1 MCRITGFWDFKNQS
15 PFQLN
20 KTVKGMNNS
29 MIHGGPDDS
38 GIYVEHQLGVALGH
52 RRLSIIDLTKTG
64 QQPMTHPSDRWVI
77 CYNGEVYNFKE
88 IKNELKTLGEHF
100 KSTSDTE
107 VILHA
112 WARWGEKC
120 LEKFR
125 GMFAIAI
132 WDKQDQQLTLV
143 RDRVG
148 VKPLYWYHTEH
159 LFMFASELKAF
170 HQHPLFKKEINPN
183 AVSLFFN
190 YGYIPAPNCIFKHAH
205 KLEPGHILTIRKD
218 EEMNIKSYW
227 SPMDYVRTT
236 NQYSTGATLVDE
248 LEEQLTEAVQL
259 RMISDVPVGIFLSGG
274 IDSSLVAAL
283 AQQQS
288 SQPLKT
294 FTIGFEEAS
303 HNEAHWA
310 KKVANHLGTNH
321 SEQYCSPKDALDVI
335 PKLPKLYDEPFGD
348 TSAIPTYLVSKNA
361 ANELKVVLSADG
373 GDEQFAGYHHYQWLE
388 KIATI
393 KKIPGGVMGLK
404 VIKSWGLLNAFG
416 KVNKNW
422 AHANHR
428 FEKLMNV
435 ISSDSAIKKMEAIYE
450 ACPASILKRFGLS
463 SISPTRSLLNQD
475 IGPSTPL
482 IWDTMHYLPDD
493 ICVKLDRAAM
503 AVSLEGRE
511 PLLDHKLIEWSLG
524 LPYSAKTNGG
534 FKKQLL
540 RDVLYRHIP
549 KALVDRPKAGF
560 AIPLTQWMNNQ
571 LRPLVSDVLSVSNM
585 RNAGI
590 LNPDIFTNLDQLT
603 ERQKW
608 HAFVFQMWYSYWV
621 K

>member
-1 MCRITGFWDFKNQS
+1 MCRITGFWNFKNQS
-15 PFQLN
+15 AFQLN
-20 KTVKGMNNS
+20 ETVKGMNNS

-38 GIYVEHQLGVALGH
+38 GVYVDCNAGLALGH

-64 QQPMTHPSDRWVI
+64 QQPMTHPSDRWII

-125 GMFAIAI
+125 GMFAFAI
-132 WDKQDQQLTLV
+132 WDRQDQQLTLV
-143 RDRVG
+143 RDRIG

-170 HQHPLFKKEINPN
+170 HQHPLFKKEINPD

-236 NQYSTGATLVDE
+236 NEYSTGATLVDE
-248 LEEQLTEAVQL
+248 LEEQLKEAVQL
-259 RMISDVPVGIFLSGG
+259 RMVSDVPVGIFLSGG
-274 IDSSLVAAL
+274 IDSSLVAAF

-310 KKVANHLGTNH
+310 KKVANHLGADH
-321 SEQYCSPKDALDVI
+321 IEQYCSAKDALDVI
-335 PKLPKLYDEPFGD
+335 PQLPELYDEPFGD
-348 TSAIPTYLVSKNA
+348 TSAIPTYLVSKHA

-388 KIATI
+388 KIAKL
-393 KKIPGGVMGLK
+393 KKIPGGVMGIKAYK
-404 VIKSWGLLNAFG
+404 VIGFFK
-416 KVNKNW
+416 
-422 AHANHR
+422 
-428 FEKLMNV
+428 
-435 ISSDSAIKKMEAIYE
+435 
-450 ACPASILKRFGLS
+450 
-463 SISPTRSLLNQD
+463 
-475 IGPSTPL
+475 
-482 IWDTMHYLPDD
+482 
-493 ICVKLDRAAM
+493 CVWESK
-503 AVSLEGRE
+503 
-511 PLLDHKLIEWSLG
+511 
-524 LPYSAKTNGG
+524 
-534 FKKQLL
+534 
-540 RDVLYRHIP
+540 
-549 KALVDRPKAGF
+549 
-560 AIPLTQWMNNQ
+560 
-571 LRPLVSDVLSVSNM
+571 
-585 RNAGI
+585 
-590 LNPDIFTNLDQLT
+590 
-603 ERQKW
+603 
-608 HAFVFQMWYSYWV
+608 
-621 K
+621 

>member
-1 MCRITGFWDFKNQS
+1 MCRITGFWDFKNQYS
-15 PFQLN
+15 SKLN
-20 KTVKGMNNS
+20 EIVKGMNNS
-29 MIHGGPDDS
+29 MVHGGPDDS
-38 GIYVEHQLGVALGH
+38 GIYVDTQLGVAMGH

-64 QQPMTHPSDRWVI
+64 QQPMTHPSDRWII

-88 IKNELKTLGEHF
+88 IKNELKTLGEQF

-125 GMFAIAI
+125 GMFAFAI
-132 WDKQDQQLTLV
+132 WDRQDQQLTLV
-143 RDRVG
+143 RDRIG

-170 HQHPLFKKEINPN
+170 HQHPFFKKEINPD

-227 SPMDYVRTT
+227 SPMNYVRTT
-236 NQYSTGATLVDE
+236 NEYSTGATLVDE
-248 LEEQLTEAVQL
+248 LEEQLREAVQL
-259 RMISDVPVGIFLSGG
+259 RMVSDVPVGIFLSGG
-274 IDSSLVAAL
+274 VDSSIVAAL

-288 SQPLKT
+288 SQPLRT

-310 KKVANHLGTNH
+310 KKVANHLGTDH
-321 SEQYCSPKDALDVI
+321 IEHYCSAKDALDVI
-335 PKLPKLYDEPFGD
+335 PKLPELYDEPFGD
-348 TSAIPTYLVSKNA
+348 TSAIPTYLVSKHA
-361 ANELKVVLSADG
+361 ANELKVILSADG
-373 GDEQFAGYHHYQWLE
+373 GDEQFAGYYHYQWLK
-388 KIATI
+388 KIARFNQ
-393 KKIPGGVMGLK
+393 IPGIQPCLK
-404 VIKSWGLLNAFG
+404 TAKYLGIFNCLGR
-416 KVNKNW
+416 VNQQW
-422 AHANHR
+422 RHANHR
-428 FEKLMNV
+428 FEKLLRV
-435 ISSDSAIKKMEAIYE
+435 LSSDSSIQKMEAIYE
-450 ACPASILKRFGLS
+450 ACPPSILKRFGLS

-482 IWDTMHYLPDD
+482 VWDTMHYLPDD

-524 LPYSAKTNGG
+524 LPYEVKTKRG

-549 KALVDRPKAGF
+549 KELVDRPKAGF
-560 AIPLTQWMNNQ
+560 SIPLNQWMNNE
-571 LRPLVSDVLSVSNM
+571 LMPLVKDVLSIENIQQSCS
-585 RNAGI
+585 
-590 LNPDIFTNLDQLT
+590 LNPDALMNLSQFT

-608 HAFVFQMWYSYWV
+608 HALMFQMWHNYWV